1 MTDKI
6 IINVA
11 RLIARAIALVV
22 TRIAF
27 TLAAIVIIPIQFVAD
42 IVMIVIRLA
51 KTPTK
56 RFGLTSPRFQTFPRR
71 SCRKEQ
77 SCSVSFPP

>member
-6 IINVA
+6 VINVA

-51 KTPTK
+51 KTPTAEIK
-56 RFGLTSPRFQTFPRR
+56 PSNIWWTSP
-71 SCRKEQ
+71 S
-77 SCSVSFPP
+77 SVLINHCAENLKDDIF